1 MVNLHS
7 SNTSNYQNNREFN
20 NPNRDLTS
28 KNINFIR
35 RQIALKNKSIPYY
48 AFQDTIKH
56 VSEDLDH
63 FPYTRFY
70 RGQAKSD
77 KPIVFEREAGY
88 RQQHDKCYKPLI
100 KVKEPHKPSH
110 CFEGPCSVVYP
121 CYPQYLRK
129 YADKNEL
136 EIMLNKVC
144 VIKSP

>member
-1 MVNLHS
+1 MINSYS
-7 SNTSNYQNNREFN
+7 SRQSQYQNNGGYKPAEAI
-20 NPNRDLTS
+20 TS
-28 KNINFIR
+28 KNINYIR
-35 RQIALKNKSIPYY
+35 TQIDKKNKSFPYY
-48 AFQDTIKH
+48 AFQDTISN
-56 VSEDLDH
+56 VIEDLDH

-70 RGQAKSD
+70 RGQAKAD

-100 KVKEPHKPSH
+100 KAKSAPKPSH

-136 EIMLNKVC
+136 EVMLNKVC

>member
-1 MVNLHS
+1 MINFYS
-7 SNTSNYQNNREFN
+7 SNQSQYQNNRGNKPTKAITF
-20 NPNRDLTS
+20 
-28 KNINFIR
+28 KNINYIR
-35 RQIALKNKSIPYY
+35 TQINKKNQSYPYY
-48 AFQDTIKH
+48 AFQDT
-56 VSEDLDH
+56 VSNVIEDLDH

-77 KPIVFEREAGY
+77 TPIVFEREAGY

-100 KVKEPHKPSH
+100 KANPPQKPSH

-129 YADKNEL
+129 YADKDEL

>member
-1 MVNLHS
+1 MQSLYRNNKTYHVPQ
-7 SNTSNYQNNREFN
+7 SNHIAKNNISYIRKQIEK
-20 NPNRDLTS
+20 
-28 KNINFIR
+28 KN
-35 RQIALKNKSIPYY
+35 ASTPYY
-48 AFQDTIKH
+48 AFQDTVSH

-70 RGQAKSD
+70 RGQAANP

-100 KVKEPHKPSH
+100 KATPAEKPQH
-110 CFEGPCSVVYP
+110 CWEGPCSVVYP

-136 EIMLNKVC
+136 EVMLNKVC

>member
-7 SNTSNYQNNREFN
+7 SNQSQYKNNNGGFKPAEAI
-20 NPNRDLTS
+20 TA
-28 KNINFIR
+28 KNISFIR
-35 RQIALKNKSIPYY
+35 KQIKKKNQSTPYY
-48 AFQDTIKH
+48 AFQSTITN
-56 VSEDLDH
+56 VTEDLDH

-88 RQQHDKCYKPLI
+88 RQQHEKCYKPLI
-100 KVKEPHKPSH
+100 KAHPMSKPSH

-129 YADKNEL
+129 YADKDEL